1 MTIDIDLDV
10 LDSVSKKTGSLANQV
25 RASASRVNNVSNDV
39 ETAWRSRSTA
49 SYTYEIDDTSR
60 RLRKVGDDLENLSRA
75 ISSYS
80 SNMRRIEREI
90 ASKVGGGR

>member
-39 ETAWRSRSTA
+39 EVAWRSRSTA
-49 SYTYEIDDTSR
+49 SYTYEIDDT
-60 RLRKVGDDLENLSRA
+60 LEALGLKAEITFEGDKKVYLYFVLSN
-75 ISSYS
+75 I
-80 SNMRRIEREI
+80 
-90 ASKVGGGR
+90 V